1 MSKKNNLVK
10 SVCWLLDYNNYMF
23 DNVLKFFK
31 VVGNFVGKSNFV
43 TYSSLFYFIESSV
56 LLNWLVVKG
65 LINGL
70 VINISIKICLISN
83 FLNQYINFLTTKV
96 EFFIKFLFVKKMI
109 RKLRKLT
116 KNNMIICFVQF
127 VKKIIK

>member
-1 MSKKNNLVK
+1 
-10 SVCWLLDYNNYMF
+10 
-23 DNVLKFFK
+23 
-31 VVGNFVGKSNFV
+31 
-43 TYSSLFYFIESSV
+43 
-56 LLNWLVVKG
+56 LVVKG